1 MSLKRVLILSSGGP
15 PVWWS
20 GFIYAILKECIMGN
34 IHVNY
39 IKFGPVV
46 QKEMSYKEKVY
57 ARTNGR
63 TTDGQM
69 TDDGQRL
76 ITIAPLE
83 PSAQV
88 S

>member
-1 MSLKRVLILSSGGP
+1 M
-15 PVWWS
+15 
-20 GFIYAILKECIMGN
+20 
-34 IHVNY
+34 
-39 IKFGPVV
+39 KFGPVV
-46 QKEMSYKEKVY
+46 QNEMPSKEKNY